1 MIDTQRLGALLRAL
15 IREDT
20 FVARLRTPAAG
31 AVRAVSPIGPELAPP
46 RGEAAKDEHAPGE
59 ADRRGLPVLRDAAR
73 ALRDDVRAG
82 PGRGDTLAAAST
94 DAHPLPSGA
103 TRVTLGGS
111 PVALGAHG
119 PRSAALE
126 LSDTGRV
133 LLAAL
138 RADPASTP
146 VTPPGSA
153 MQPISGAAVSVRTPQ
168 QQAIAPRGPLIS
180 VPPHSEVA
188 TDRLALQLKDAVEF
202 SGVFYEAHLAQWADD
217 MRPRALLAHEPQS
230 RWPVAHE
237 IARAAT
243 GPDAAPSDYATPLL
257 RQQLEVLDTG
267 RFLWQGELWPGQR
280 GMLVIDEEDAE
291 ASHAGA
297 DQPAGPRWR
306 MRLSLSFAHLG
317 TIEASLGL
325 AGDSVDLTLR
335 CDDPAVVGQLRSAA
349 PVLRVA
355 IAERALDL
363 ATLTISN
370 EPDSMLGS
378 PFA

>member
-1 MIDTQRLGALLRAL
+1 MIDTQRLGALVRAL

-31 AVRAVSPIGPELAPP
+31 AVRAVSPIGAELAPP
-46 RGEAAKDEHAPGE
+46 RGEASESDPAPHDL
-59 ADRRGLPVLRDAAR
+59 DRRADPVLRDASR

-82 PGRGDTLAAAST
+82 AGRGDPPAGVPT
-94 DAHPLPSGA
+94 HVSGA
-103 TRVTLGGS
+103 TRVTLAGS
-111 PVALGAHG
+111 AVALRANG

-138 RADPASTP
+138 RGDATAAALPL
-146 VTPPGSA
+146 PGSA
-153 MQPISGAAVSVRTPQ
+153 MQPVSGAAVSVRTPQ
-168 QQAIAPRGPLIS
+168 QQAIAPRSPLIS

-188 TDRLALQLKDAVEF
+188 TDRLALQIKDAVEF

-267 RFLWQGELWPGQR
+267 RFVWQGELWPGQR
-280 GMLVIDEEDAE
+280 GMLIIDEEDAE
-291 ASHAGA
+291 PSHAG
-297 DQPAGPRWR
+297 DEPAGPRWR

-363 ATLTISN
+363 ATLTISS